1 MSPKRRA
8 SARASTLRELAQA
21 RVASKL
27 PADLDALTRREIHEL
42 VHELEVH
49 KVELQIQNEQLIE
62 SRLAAEASSERYRD
76 LYESAPIGFV
86 TLDAQGTIIE
96 SNLPFAVQLG
106 TPRSR
111 LIGRK
116 LASFVAP
123 RFQDRWH
130 LERRALGLDSKRRT
144 FELEFTR
151 RDGSAVHAQIVG
163 ARREVGHAES
173 DPVRLAV
180 LDVTELRK
188 AERALRTA
196 ATQMSLVEQ
205 RERRKLASELHD
217 GAGQLLAL
225 ALLKLR
231 VLSAASPGSQ
241 LAALREI
248 QEILTQTSKGV
259 SSLSFEF
266 SPPLLHDLGL
276 RAAAQWLAE
285 DLQLRYGLTVEFG
298 ALEELLLE
306 ETASLTLYR
315 AMRELL
321 INVVKH
327 AGVRTA
333 RVSIRRDGGMGRVTV
348 EDSGVGVRIGPE
360 GHGFGLLALRERLSE
375 LGGSVEIGQ
384 APGGGTRAVA
394 SMPLTAA
401 TPSSGAEAASAQPPP
416 PPKRERTRS
425 NRSRQR

>member
-1 MSPKRRA
+1 MSPKRRN
-8 SARASTLRELAQA
+8 SARASTLRELAEA
-21 RVASKL
+21 RVASKP
-27 PADLDALTRREIHEL
+27 PADLDALTRREILDL

-86 TLDAQGTIIE
+86 TLDAQGTIVE

-123 RFQDRWH
+123 GSQDRWH
-130 LERRALGLDSKRRT
+130 LERRALGLGPESRT

-151 RDGSAVHAQIVG
+151 RDGTAMRVQLVSAPQEA
-163 ARREVGHAES
+163 GHAAS

-180 LDVTELRK
+180 LDVTELRR
-188 AERALRTA
+188 AERALRSA
-196 ATQMSLVEQ
+196 ATQVSLAEQ
-205 RERRKLASELHD
+205 RERRKLASALHD
-217 GAGQLLAL
+217 GPGQLLSL

-231 VLSAASPGSQ
+231 ALSGASPAQ
-241 LAALREI
+241 LAAVREI
-248 QEILTQTSKGV
+248 EEILTQTSKSV
-259 SSLSFEF
+259 SSLSFDL

-285 DLQLRYGLTVEFG
+285 DLKLRYGLAVEFG
-298 ALEELLLE
+298 ELEELPLDE
-306 ETASLTLYR
+306 AASVSLYR

-321 INVVKH
+321 INVAKH

-333 RVSIRRDGGMGRVTV
+333 RVSIRRDGGMARVIV
-348 EDSGVGVRIGPE
+348 EDAGVGFRSE
-360 GHGFGLLALRERLSE
+360 SESRGFGLLALRERISE
-375 LGGSVEIGQ
+375 LGGSLEMAQ
-384 APGGGTRAVA
+384 ASGGGTRATA
-394 SMPLTAA
+394 SLPLAGA
-401 TPSSGAEAASAQPPP
+401 TSSSREEAAFAEPPS
-416 PPKRERTRS
+416 PPKREAPRS
-425 NRSRQR
+425 NRSAHR

>member
-1 MSPKRRA
+1 MSPKRRD

-21 RVASKL
+21 RMASKP
-27 PADLDALTRREIHEL
+27 PADLDALTRREIRDL
-42 VHELEVH
+42 VHEFEVH

-76 LYESAPIGFV
+76 LYESSPIGFV
-86 TLDAQGTIIE
+86 ALDARGTIVE

-123 RFQDRWH
+123 SSQDRWH
-130 LERRALGLDSKRRT
+130 LERRALGLGPERRT

-151 RDGSAVHAQIVG
+151 RDGSAMHVQLVG
-163 ARREVGHAES
+163 APGEVGHAAG
-173 DPVRLAV
+173 DRVRLAV

-188 AERALRTA
+188 AERALRA
-196 ATQMSLVEQ
+196 AASQVSLVEE
-205 RERRKLASELHD
+205 RERRKLASALHD
-217 GAGQLLAL
+217 GAGQLLSL

-231 VLSAASPGSQ
+231 VLIGASPAH

-248 QEILTQTSKGV
+248 EEVLTQTSKCV
-259 SSLSFEF
+259 SSLSFEL

-276 RAAAQWLAE
+276 RAAAEWLAE
-285 DLQLRYGLTVEFG
+285 DLQLRYGLAVEC
-298 ALEELLLE
+298 AELEEVLLE
-306 ETASLTLYR
+306 EVARLSLYR

-321 INVVKH
+321 INVAKH

-333 RVSIRRDGGMGRVTV
+333 RISIRRDGGMARVTV
-348 EDSGVGVRIGPE
+348 EDAGVGFRSE
-360 GHGFGLLALRERLSE
+360 SEARGFGLLALRQRLSE
-375 LGGSVEIGQ
+375 LGGSLEMAQ
-384 APGGGTRAVA
+384 APGGGTRATA
-394 SMPLTAA
+394 SVPLTGA
-401 TPSSGAEAASAQPPP
+401 TSSSRAEAASAEPPSP
-416 PPKRERTRS
+416 PQRETPRS
-425 NRSRQR
+425 NRSAHR